1 MFGKNFE
8 FKKETPETE
17 VLLEKKEAI
26 FEDFNKKESAIQ
38 KEAEGFL
45 MKLVPEKFKKEAVG
59 LLAAFSIF
67 TNASSAFADGFKEE
81 EINKEKLLPPE
92 QSEIIRSEDKDKIA
106 PFDWKKIADK
116 VEISVGGEIRET
128 SQFDMGE
135 AVKDFYGNDWYK
147 DVEKISPIFSDVFK
161 QSQNVSDFF
170 QNLEN
175 VGTKLNDRQKLAFL
189 SEMGGSLYKTY
200 NFDMLES
207 GQRVEISDE
216 QMFQSLKD
224 AINGS
229 DVKTGICSNINV
241 FLAKAVEKIGM
252 EAWLQTGGSK
262 LYDKQSVHVLPGLI
276 AENGGKKQI
285 IYLDYGTIIPTG
297 TLNFRD
303 ASGILEKHLGAI
315 DTFNS
320 FVGNENEILFPVK
333 SRSQEVI
340 EKAAGIE
347 KTAERL
353 EEELSSDK
361 LKKERGLE
369 IKLSPEIKEIKLTK
383 DYFGIAYFNFQ
394 DANNNPYQSLDE
406 LSAIRGKANLKGER
420 FGIEA
425 NATILHMDIKDLYE
439 EKSAAQDEIITRI
452 AVDYIDNHKFTKKEY
467 GQFALNWGATLQGA
481 LRLLSREDISG
492 TGEGALGARLIYV
505 NPNETG
511 KFYIG
516 VSETLR
522 EQHKDYVFYNSIV
535 KEAAKTLTAGT
546 EVKVNEAQVFNL
558 EAVGSELDWGKKIE
572 AKGGLT
578 GKEWKGKLEYE
589 KSKSEYER
597 FVPSSEKVSAEI
609 GYKGGPK
616 WEINIIGSKA
626 TENYKDTRGEDIYN
640 AEVKLIIYLH

>member
-1 MFGKNFE
+1 MFEQNFKLKE
-8 FKKETPETE
+8 EEPKKESS
-17 VLLEKKEAI
+17 LEKIEAI
-26 FEDFNKKESAIQ
+26 FEDFDKKESAIQ
-38 KEAEGFL
+38 KETEGFL

-67 TNASSAFADGFKEE
+67 TSASSAFAEGFKGE

-92 QSEIIRSEDKDKIA
+92 QSEVIRSEDKDKIA
-106 PFDWKKIADK
+106 SFDWKKIADK
-116 VEISVGGEIRET
+116 AEISVGGEIRET
-128 SQFDMGE
+128 SRFDMGE
-135 AVKDFYGNDWYK
+135 AIKDFYSDWYK
-147 DVEKISPIFSDVFK
+147 DVEKVSPIFSDTFE
-161 QSQNVSDFF
+161 QSQNVTDFF
-170 QNLEN
+170 HNLKN
-175 VGTKLNDRQKLAFL
+175 IGTKLNDRQKLVFL
-189 SEMGGSLYKTY
+189 SEMGGFLYKTY
-200 NFDMLES
+200 NLDMLES

-229 DVKTGICSNINV
+229 DVKTGICNNINV
-241 FLAKAVEKIGM
+241 FLVKAVEKMGM
-252 EAWLQTGGSK
+252 EAWIQVGGSAI
-262 LYDKQSVHVLPGLI
+262 YGKQSLHVLPGLI
-276 AENGGKKQI
+276 AENNGKKQI

-320 FVGNENEILFPVK
+320 FVGDENEILFPVK
-333 SRSQEVI
+333 SRAQEVI

-353 EEELSSDK
+353 EEWLSSGE
-361 LKKERGLE
+361 LKKEKGLG

-394 DANNNPYQSLDE
+394 DVNNNPYQSLEE

-425 NATILHMDIKDLYE
+425 DTTILHMDIKDLYE
-439 EKSAAQDEIITRI
+439 EKSAAQDEIITRM

-492 TGEGALGARLIYV
+492 TGESALGARLIYV

-522 EQHKDYVFYNSIV
+522 EQRKDYVFYNSIV
-535 KEAAKTLTAGT
+535 KEVAKILTAGT
-546 EVKVNEAQVFNL
+546 EVKVNEARVLSL
-558 EAVGSELDWGKKIE
+558 EAVGSELDWGEKIE
-572 AKGGLT
+572 IKSGLT
-578 GKEWKGKLEYE
+578 GKEWRGELGYE

-597 FVPSSEKVSAEI
+597 FVPSSEKVSAEV

-616 WEINIIGSKA
+616 WEVDVIGSKT
-626 TENYKDTRGEDIYN
+626 TEKYKDTDGEDVYN
-640 AEVKLIIYLH
+640 AEVKLKIFLW